1 MKYFNFYP
9 TNSPVIK
16 AKNGEK
22 FSYDPNDSDSVRAF
36 QREAIRL
43 GYLDAKLANGKD
55 ADDGIDGKAT
65 RAALAAMNQNG
76 GIRKITTEQAKDKYQ
91 NTGRPDGLLSVMGD
105 AISHVILPEWA
116 NLRTNKSAKK
126 QAAAAIAEQGIPKS
140 GTGILDY
147 EDWGRLSDQSSN
159 PNEQGAKDNAAGK
172 TIGMATY
179 KLSPDGKSV
188 IVEDS
193 YDFHVERTPVR
204 DESGNI
210 VKWNT
215 DGKQYDYLNG
225 DRKSGWGVALRGLY
239 EDVFKNGMLSADY
252 KPNGESVGFGKR
264 LEHLGENFGTRQGK
278 TRDSSFEIP
287 IKRIN
292 RWNE

>member
-91 NTGRPDGLLSVMGD
+91 NTGRPDGFLSVMGD
-105 AISHVILPEWA
+105 AISHVILPE
-116 NLRTNKSAKK
+116 
-126 QAAAAIAEQGIPKS
+126 
-140 GTGILDY
+140 
-147 EDWGRLSDQSSN
+147 
-159 PNEQGAKDNAAGK
+159 
-172 TIGMATY
+172 
-179 KLSPDGKSV
+179 
-188 IVEDS
+188 
-193 YDFHVERTPVR
+193 
-204 DESGNI
+204 
-210 VKWNT
+210 
-215 DGKQYDYLNG
+215 
-225 DRKSGWGVALRGLY
+225 
-239 EDVFKNGMLSADY
+239 
-252 KPNGESVGFGKR
+252 
-264 LEHLGENFGTRQGK
+264 
-278 TRDSSFEIP
+278 
-287 IKRIN
+287 
-292 RWNE
+292 